1 MTRSGGDGDAGRVA
15 VQLQRAAACNPGDKR
30 PVAVRIGRSVQNP
43 GFPIVD
49 VQFLESV
56 SEVNTRLA
64 AVLIGAGY
72 GNIAVG
78 RGNGILVGNFAF
90 LATGDGFARIGIHQ
104 VQKSCIRDV
113 SGLYHQ
119 QGVHIDSAVQSQFL
133 KIAVQ
138 EAWLGSYVVQ
148 TVFQTGNGQ
157 RGCRRDVKTA
167 GDGELVFQPGGITVH
182 LDGKRSSG
190 QMQLADGEVFRDGEF
205 GASSKPQGCGAEY
218 GLSRGIRTEPGI
230 GQGDGSGKSGQR
242 IREGYDASGLDV
254 QCA

>member
-1 MTRSGGDGDAGRVA
+1 MCGGGRVECCTFLDLQDSGAEEVVRSGSDQAGVDEGSPRVARSGGDGDAGRVA
-15 VQLQRAAACNPGDKR
+15 IQLQRAAACNPGDER

-56 SEVNTRLA
+56 GEVDTCLA

-90 LATGDGFARIGIHQ
+90 LATCDGLARIGVHQ
-104 VQKSCIRDV
+104 VQNSCIRDV

-119 QGVHIDSAVQSQFL
+119 QGVRVDGAIQSQFL

-138 EAWLGSYVVQ
+138 EARLGSYVVQ
-148 TVFQTGNGQ
+148 TVFQTGDGQ
-157 RGCRRDVKTA
+157 R
-167 GDGELVFQPGGITVH
+167 
-182 LDGKRSSG
+182 
-190 QMQLADGEVFRDGEF
+190 
-205 GASSKPQGCGAEY
+205 
-218 GLSRGIRTEPGI
+218 
-230 GQGDGSGKSGQR
+230 
-242 IREGYDASGLDV
+242 
-254 QCA
+254 